1 MRRKFQ
7 DQLDELNKALI
18 EMGSM
23 CETAIK
29 NSIKALLEGD
39 YEFARKITDSDG
51 EIDQKEREIESQCM
65 KLILL
70 QQPMA
75 WDLRQISA
83 ALKIITDLERIG
95 DQAADISEIVTLGHI
110 KPLNVFG
117 SLSDMAHAAA
127 KMVTDSIDAFV
138 GQDLEKAREV
148 IAYDDVVDDYF
159 DEVRVEMIDMI
170 AENRIESEYF
180 VDVIMIAKYFE
191 RIGDHATNVAE
202 WVEYSITGLHKGEK
216 I

>member
-7 DQLDELNKALI
+7 DQLDDLNKSLI

-39 YEFARKITDSDG
+39 YEFAKKITASDG
-51 EIDQKEREIESQCM
+51 EIDQKEREIESQCL

-159 DEVRVEMIDMI
+159 DEVRVEMINMI
-170 AENRIESEYF
+170 AENRVESEYF